1 MIVDLAVSFLQVL
14 VCLLLAYGAY
24 LAIYRRDLWPG
35 SPLEGARGEA
45 PGTEA
50 EETNPFAAA
59 RRARLE

>member
-1 MIVDLAVSFLQVL
+1 MTVDLAVSFLQVL
-14 VCLLLAYGAY
+14 AGLLLAYGAY
-24 LAIYRRDLWPG
+24 LAIYRKDLWPG
-35 SPLEGARGEA
+35 SPRERARGEA